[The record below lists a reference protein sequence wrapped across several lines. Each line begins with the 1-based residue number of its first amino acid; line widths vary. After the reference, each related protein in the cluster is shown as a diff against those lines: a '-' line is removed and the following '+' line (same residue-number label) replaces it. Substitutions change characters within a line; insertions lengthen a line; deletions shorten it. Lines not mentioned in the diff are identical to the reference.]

1 MFKER
6 SAEAVM
12 KITPEAIL
20 ALENFIR
27 HAIAYQT
34 WNVTKWSKDDR
45 DDLYALITARL
56 LKAGEIKGRYGQKS
70 LKSFIWKV
78 TQGVCVDFHRKKRRA
93 LFSHLDENR
102 KEPKSLEGA
111 ADCKTDNSLVETI
124 EELKKSGI
132 LIKHEQILLDRIDG
146 LSRSEIAK
154 KHGLSES
161 QVKGHLEY
169 AKRKLA
175 REWRRHEARRRLREL
190 SSPRSFRGR

>member
-1 MFKER
+1 
-6 SAEAVM
+6 M
-12 KITPEAIL
+12 KISTKDIL
-20 ALENFIR
+20 DYENFIR

-45 DDLYALITARL
+45 DDLYALVTARL
-56 LKAGEIKGRYGQKS
+56 LKTGEIEAKYGEKS
-70 LKSFIWKV
+70 WRCFIWRI
-78 TQGVCVDFHRKKRRA
+78 TQRACVDFHRKRKRE
-93 LFSHLDENR
+93 LFSHLDEDR
-102 KEPKSLEGA
+102 KEPKSLEEA
-111 ADCKTDNSLVETI
+111 VDCKTDNSLVETI

-146 LSRSEIAK
+146 LSRKEIAK

-175 REWRRHEARRRLREL
+175 REWRRHEARQRLREL